1 MEEKVSIIVPVYNAQ
16 NYITETIESVLAQ
29 DYHNWELILVENG
42 STDDSLKYIQAF
54 HDERIRVISAGDN
67 IGAARA
73 RNMGMSEA
81 TGVYACFLDA
91 DDLWDADKLS
101 SQIAFMKEKQA
112 AFCFT
117 GYEFADANGERLGK
131 IGRVPECITYRQA
144 RGNPPIFTSTVMF
157 DTKKIAKERLQM
169 PVIESE
175 DTALWFKLLREGE
188 TAYGLNRNLVR
199 YRRPDNSL
207 SSNKIVAMKRIW
219 NLYRKAEKLNVLVSA
234 WYFMQW
240 AVRAVLR
247 RV

>member
-1 MEEKVSIIVPVYNAQ
+1 MKVAGQTLSLL
-16 NYITETIESVLAQ
+16 TVL
-29 DYHNWELILVENG
+29 
-42 STDDSLKYIQAF
+42 F
-54 HDERIRVISAGDN
+54 
-67 IGAARA
+67 
-73 RNMGMSEA
+73 
-81 TGVYACFLDA
+81 
-91 DDLWDADKLS
+91 
-101 SQIAFMKEKQA
+101 
-112 AFCFT
+112 
-117 GYEFADANGERLGK
+117 
-131 IGRVPECITYRQA
+131 
-144 RGNPPIFTSTVMF
+144 IFTSTVMF
-157 DTKKIAKERLQM
+157 DTKKITKERLQM